1 MWFAD
6 HRGDHM
12 DCTGWQ
18 NETKH
23 RKNKERLSDKTEK
36 WPSKPEVS
44 AHESFPADEK
54 IELADLQNQVEL
66 LKKQRKLD
74 QDVIRRLR
82 AQEVAHVSTKLPVRV
97 TFLSPRTRLVDDLRT
112 LHRRLWM

>member
-54 IELADLQNQVEL
+54 IELADLQNQV
-66 LKKQRKLD
+66 
-74 QDVIRRLR
+74 RRLR